1 MAFSDILFNKIE
13 NGLIFTADYRNFVKN
28 NIISFSNT
36 GIAVIYGPNG
46 TGKTSLAKVFGGE
59 QGTALSCKYDSIVY
73 DNGKELFHVINDQNN
88 RNIISGTAKDFL
100 LGDNIRK
107 EFELQQFITEKY
119 QDILSKVISKIKES
133 FKIST
138 VSNPLIAT
146 ISNEKLSKI
155 IKDLANKNS
164 KGSKTTIKEFLDEIS
179 SLPDEELPIIFSEE
193 KFAYFINGYTDKK
206 SVLHKIL
213 TITEPDITRVHNAQ
227 EIEEDSVAIDVL
239 THFLYRTKCIV
250 CDTDGIDSEKLKEEK
265 TQHRQFVI
273 DSLTNQLRSF
283 IEDVIALS
291 PSNDPYF
298 IKENVLKALEEGNF
312 KYIEDLQSDIKQY
325 INFFNIKLNLF
336 LKNDIDISE
345 LRTKYD
351 EYETIIS
358 EKPDITEE
366 DFIYIEEI
374 LSNSMDKKIAVVR
387 DSNKNLK
394 ILLEEKEFLG
404 LERGELPL
412 STGEQNFLSLCFE
425 FLKAKNS
432 ENKIVVLDDPISS
445 FDSIYKNKVVFALVK
460 MLENKPR
467 IVLTHNLDLLRLLE
481 SQYRHSFNLYL
492 LNNTEGED
500 NGFIPLSNNE
510 QKMLINLKEL
520 LDTFRHKIFNDI
532 HSNELYLISMIPF
545 MRGYA
550 TIIDD
555 KYSIEQLT
563 QLMHGYKTE
572 AVDVAKIYFSLFGDD
587 GKIKLPNSLVV
598 NVSDILSKTV
608 DGISIV
614 NPAKYPLLD
623 KTLKHSFVYLFLR
636 LLVEKTLVEKYA
648 IDTSKY
654 DQLGSIISQAFSEND
669 VDSIRK
675 RVRLTSKKTLINEFN
690 HFEGNLSIFQPAIDI
705 TEKALGS
712 ERTDIITFVNN
723 IRKS

>member
-1 MAFSDILFNKIE
+1 MAFSNILFNKIE
-13 NGLIFTADYRNFVKN
+13 NGLIFTSDYRTFVKN
-28 NIISFSNT
+28 NTISFSNA
-36 GIAVIYGPNG
+36 GIAVVYGPNG
-46 TGKTSLAKVFGGE
+46 TGKTSLAKVFGE
-59 QGTALSCKYDSIVY
+59 EEGTAISCEYNSIVY
-73 DNGKELFHVINDQNN
+73 ENGKELFHVINDQNN

-107 EFELQQFITEKY
+107 EFELQQFTSKKY
-119 QDILSKVISKIKES
+119 REVLLKVISQLKDT

-138 VSNPLIAT
+138 VSNPLIT
-146 ISNEKLSKI
+146 VIGNVKLSAI
-155 IKDLANKNS
+155 VKDLINKNS
-164 KGSKTTIKEFLDEIS
+164 KGSKTAIKDFIDVIS
-179 SLPDEELPIIFSEE
+179 SLPDEELPATFSEE
-193 KFAYFINGYTDKK
+193 KFAYFANGYSDKK
-206 SVLHKIL
+206 SVIHKVL
-213 TITEPDITRVHNAQ
+213 TITEPDITKVHNAQ
-227 EIEEDSVAIDVL
+227 ELEEDSVAIDVL
-239 THFLYRTKCIV
+239 THFSHRTKCIV
-250 CDTDGIDSEKLKEEK
+250 CDADGIDSEKLKEEK

-273 DSLTNQLRSF
+273 DSLTEQLRSF
-283 IEDVIALS
+283 IEDIIALPS
-291 PSNDPYF
+291 SNDPYS
-298 IKENVLKALEEGNF
+298 IKENVLKALEEGDF
-312 KYIEDLQSDIKQY
+312 KYIKVLQADIKQY

-336 LKNDIDISE
+336 IKNDIDISE
-345 LRTKYD
+345 LMEKYA
-351 EYETIIS
+351 EYEKIIS

-404 LERGELPL
+404 LEREELPL

-432 ENKIVVLDDPISS
+432 ENQLIVLDDPISS

-481 SQYRHSFNLYL
+481 SQYKRSFNLYL

-510 QKMLINLKEL
+510 QNMLINLKEL
-520 LDTFRHKIFNDI
+520 LDTFRHKIFSEI
-532 HSNELYLISMIPF
+532 QSKELYLISMIPF

-555 KYSIEQLT
+555 ESSTEQLT

-572 AVDVAKIYFSLFGDD
+572 SVDIAKIYFRLFGND
-587 GKIKLPNSLVV
+587 GITKLPNSLVV
-598 NVSDILSKTV
+598 DVSDILSRTV
-608 DGISIV
+608 DGISIL
-614 NPAKYPLLD
+614 NPVKYPLLD

-648 IDTSKY
+648 IDTSRY
-654 DQLGSIISQAFSEND
+654 DQLGSIISQAFPGND

-712 ERTDIITFVNN
+712 ERTDIITFVNT
-723 IRKS
+723 IKKS

>member
-1 MAFSDILFNKIE
+1 MAFSNVLFNKIE
-13 NGLIFTADYRNFVKN
+13 NGLIFTSDYRTFVKN
-28 NIISFSNT
+28 NTISFSNA
-36 GIAVIYGPNG
+36 GIAVVYGPNG
-46 TGKTSLAKVFGGE
+46 TGKTSLAKVFSGE
-59 QGTALSCKYDSIVY
+59 EGTAISCEYDSLVY
-73 DNGKELFHVINDQNN
+73 EDVKELFHVINDQNN

-107 EFELQQFITEKY
+107 EFELQQFTSEKY
-119 QDILSKVISKIKES
+119 QVVLLKVISQLKDT

-138 VSNPLIAT
+138 VSNPLIT
-146 ISNEKLSKI
+146 SVENSKLSAI
-155 IKDLANKNS
+155 VKDLANKNS
-164 KGSKTTIKEFLDEIS
+164 KGSKTAIKEFLDMIS
-179 SLPDEELPIIFSEE
+179 SLPDEKLPATFSEE
-193 KFAYFINGYTDKK
+193 KFAYFVNGYSDKK
-206 SVLHKIL
+206 SILHKVL
-213 TITEPDITRVHNAQ
+213 SITEPDITKVHNAQ
-227 EIEEDSVAIDVL
+227 EIEEDSVAIDIL
-239 THFLYRTKCIV
+239 THFSHKTKCIV
-250 CDTDGIDSEKLKEEK
+250 CDADGIDSEKLKEEK

-273 DSLTNQLRSF
+273 DSLTKQLRSF
-283 IEDVIALS
+283 IEDIIALTS
-291 PSNDPYF
+291 SNDPYS
-298 IKENVLKALEEGNF
+298 IRENVLKALENGDF
-312 KYIEDLQSDIKQY
+312 KYIKVLQDDIKQY
-325 INFFNIKLNLF
+325 IYFFNIKLNLI

-345 LRTKYD
+345 LKDKYAK
-351 EYETIIS
+351 YEKIIS
-358 EKPDITEE
+358 
-366 DFIYIEEI
+366 
-374 LSNSMDKKIAVVR
+374 SNSMDKKIAVVR

-404 LERGELPL
+404 LERDELPL

-432 ENKIVVLDDPISS
+432 EKQLIVLDDPISS

-481 SQYRHSFNLYL
+481 SQYKHSFNLYL

-510 QKMLINLKEL
+510 QNMLINLKEL
-520 LDTFRHKIFNDI
+520 LNTFRHKIFNEI
-532 HSNELYLISMIPF
+532 QSTELYLISMIPF

-555 KYSIEQLT
+555 GSSIEQLT

-572 AVDVAKIYFSLFGDD
+572 AVDIAKIYFRLFGND
-587 GKIKLPNSLVV
+587 GNVKLPSSLVV
-598 NVSDILSKTV
+598 DVPDILSRTV

-614 NPAKYPLLD
+614 NPVKYPLLD

-636 LLVEKTLVEKYA
+636 LLVEKTLVEKYT
-648 IDTSKY
+648 IDTSRY
-654 DQLGSIISQAFSEND
+654 DQLGSIISQAFPGND

-705 TEKALGS
+705 TEKALGA
-712 ERTDIITFVNN
+712 ERTDILTFVNT
-723 IRKS
+723 IKKS

>member
-59 QGTALSCKYDSIVY
+59 QGTALSCKYDSMVY

-164 KGSKTTIKEFLDEIS
+164 KGSKTTIKEFLNEIS

-239 THFLYRTKCIV
+239 THFLHRTKCIV

-345 LRTKYD
+345 LRIKYD

-587 GKIKLPNSLVV
+587 GKTKLPNSLVV

-623 KTLKHSFVYLFLR
+623 KTLKNSFVYLFLR